1 MKTKK
6 NRREDRRGVILDI
19 ENLIDIHVA
28 IEHSLW
34 TERMLAIEYMQKGFR
49 NIAMS
54 HYKRWKELK
63 NILHSIYH
71 AEGNYVGKWRRI
83 HYFD

>member
-1 MKTKK
+1 MKN

-34 TERMLAIEYMQKGFR
+34 KERMLTIEYMQNGFR
-49 NIAMS
+49 NLAMS
-54 HYKRWKELK
+54 HYKKWKELK
-63 NILHSIYH
+63 NILCSIRH
-71 AEGNYVGKWRRI
+71 AEGHSIGKWRRVNW
-83 HYFD
+83 FD

>member
-1 MKTKK
+1 MKK

-19 ENLIDIHVA
+19 ENLIDIQFA
-28 IEHSLW
+28 IEYSLW
-34 TERMLAIEYMQKGFR
+34 KEKMYAIEYMRNGFR
-49 NIAMS
+49 YSAIR

-71 AEGNYVGKWRRI
+71 AERNYVGKWRRVNW
-83 HYFD
+83 FD